1 MLSGLDLFSGIGG
14 LTVALA
20 PWVHPVAYCE
30 NDRYAC
36 AVLLSGMRRGALPLA
51 PIWDDVRTL
60 LGGLV
65 PVPIDIISAGF
76 PCQDISYAGTGK
88 GLGGKRSSLFFEVL
102 RLSEEILPA
111 FIFLENVP
119 AIRTRGADVVGE
131 ELAKRGY
138 DSRWLVA
145 SASHFG
151 ARHERRRWFC
161 LATNSNRFR
170 FRDEWERS
178 TEGKTKTTRKPWHHG
193 PARPLDR
200 WSYLPSWTTESE
212 MDRMVDGASRWMDRL
227 RALGN
232 GVVPVQAREAFAH
245 LMGLRGVV

>member
-1 MLSGLDLFSGIGG
+1 MAWTFLAELEDSPLLWHHGSTRSPIVKTIDMHALSYCPECDEALFHLPLSG
-14 LTVALA
+14 TT
-20 PWVHPVAYCE
+20 CE
-30 NDRYAC
+30 RC
-36 AVLLSGMRRGALPLA
+36 
-51 PIWDDVRTL
+51 W
-60 LGGLV
+60 GGLV

-212 MDRMVDGASRWMDRL
+212 MDRVVDGASRRMDRL